1 MKNEWFLRSESRT
14 CLGPRSETPHARRVL
29 DPKHGLEQGLP
40 VWTPGVSTP
49 LKVNTSEILLANS
62 AVLSR
67 VLRVQLPVM
76 LVFSMSVHCLR
87 VIMGHGLQVG

>member
-1 MKNEWFLRSESRT
+1 MFFLERTLRT

-40 VWTPGVSTP
+40 VWTPDVSTP
-49 LKVNTSEILLANS
+49 LKVNTPEILLADS

-76 LVFSMSVHCLR
+76 LIFSMSVHCLR
-87 VIMGHGLQVG
+87 VIMGHGSQVG